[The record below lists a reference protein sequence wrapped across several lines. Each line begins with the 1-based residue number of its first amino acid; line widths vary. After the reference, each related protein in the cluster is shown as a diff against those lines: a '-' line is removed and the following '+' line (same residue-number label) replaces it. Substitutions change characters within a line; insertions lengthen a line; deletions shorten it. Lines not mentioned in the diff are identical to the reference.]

1 MMKKNLKKMVGVSC
15 FVVLG
20 VMLLVLCFGVT
31 AGARNRMMRAE
42 RQKAYLEKKEIV
54 VREIRDYLGSQG
66 YQNSG
71 VTLTRR
77 EYGENEEEY
86 RLQVHH
92 GRMEHLSKEELDALA
107 ETLAGYA
114 KGFGSDAIMQVSFR

>member
-1 MMKKNLKKMVGVSC
+1 MRMNMKKWLGVSC
-15 FVVLG
+15 VVVLG
-20 VMLLVLCFGVT
+20 VMILVLCFGVT

-77 EYGENEEEY
+77 EYGENEEED

-92 GRMEHLSKEELDALA
+92 GRMEHLSKEELDILA
-107 ETLAGYA
+107 EVLAGYA
-114 KGFGSDAIMQVSFR
+114 KGFGADAVMQVSFR

>member
-92 GRMEHLSKEELDALA
+92 GRMEHLSKEELDVLA

>member
-1 MMKKNLKKMVGVSC
+1 MRKNLKKLVGVSC

-20 VMLLVLCFGVT
+20 VLLLVLCFGVT

-42 RQKAYLEKKEIV
+42 RQKAYLEKKELV
-54 VREIRDYLGSQG
+54 VREIRDYLGAQG

-86 RLQVHH
+86 RLMVHH
-92 GRMEHLSKEELDALA
+92 GRIEHLSEEEQDMLA

-114 KGFGSDAIMQVSFR
+114 KDFGVDAVMQVSFR

>member
-1 MMKKNLKKMVGVSC
+1 MRMNMKKWFGVSC
-15 FVVLG
+15 VLVLG

-31 AGARNRMMRAE
+31 ACARNRMMREE
-42 RQKAYLEKKEIV
+42 RQKEYLAKKEVV
-54 VREIRDYLGSQG
+54 VREIRDYLGEQG

-92 GRMEHLSKEELDALA
+92 GRIEHLSEEEQDMLA

-114 KGFGSDAIMQVSFR
+114 KDFSVNAVMQVSFR